1 MAHVGTGMGGRA
13 ELAAFTSGIEVNIVE
28 QVKPVKMPTANVAM
42 LAQYFLKSGAQLS
55 TQVPG
60 VTEEPQTC
68 CVGVRACGKDVSLR
82 ARSRAQSERCSG
94 TRLMCL
100 RARIIT
106 ACRRH

>member
-68 CVGVRACGKDVSLR
+68 CVGVRACGRDVSLR
-82 ARSRAQSERCSG
+82 ARSREKSERCIG

>member
-1 MAHVGTGMGGRA
+1 MGGRA
-13 ELAAFTSGIEVNIVE
+13 ELEAFTSGIEVNVVE

-68 CVGVRACGKDVSLR
+68 CVGVRACGRDVSLR
-82 ARSRAQSERCSG
+82 ARSRAKSERCSG